1 MKDIKKK
8 KDGTLIVDGVLY
20 MPYNVSDL
28 PPSFG
33 FKNSNNR
40 ATQGYDEWFN
50 YKGITYILKK

>member
-1 MKDIKKK
+1 
-8 KDGTLIVDGVLY
+8 

-33 FKNSNNR
+33 FKNNNNR
-40 ATQGYDEWFN
+40 TTQGYDEWFN